1 MSILTVNS
9 ISGGKTSCYM
19 ALKFEADV
27 NIFSCVLTK
36 DPSCRI
42 KDKGLLRDI
51 QNKLPQ
57 FEGSR
62 ELDQTLINMLKL
74 EQMLGREIK
83 WLTSE
88 YTYDEMLSKNK
99 FLPNKFNR
107 SCTFELKLFPILSYT
122 WINYGLVIMNIGFRL
137 DEINRAERM
146 MSDCDKAYK
155 TKIPVSC
162 SIKSKRKS
170 HKNIEWRLP
179 YFPLIENGV
188 NHFDV
193 IKYWDDKGWKFP
205 SISNC
210 DFCFFH
216 TKKQLS
222 EQRDL
227 FPERYSWWENKE
239 KQFNHTFGTK
249 PINEITRYSQPSL
262 FDFKDDFIVC
272 SCTD

>member
-1 MSILTVNS
+1 MKILTVNS

-27 NIFSCVLTK
+27 NIFSCVLTNDK
-36 DPSCRI
+36 ACRI

-51 QNKLPQ
+51 QDKLPQ

-62 ELDQTLINMLKL
+62 ELDQTLINVLRL
-74 EQMLGREIK
+74 EQELGHEIK
-83 WLTSE
+83 WIASE
-88 YTYDEMLSKNK
+88 YTYDEMLIKNK

-107 SCTFELKLFPILSYT
+107 SCTFELKLFPILSHT
-122 WINYGLVIMNIGFRL
+122 WINYGLVIMNIGFRH
-137 DEINRAERM
+137 DEIHRVERM
-146 MSDCDKAYK
+146 MSDCDKAYR

-162 SIKSKRKS
+162 NIKSKRKS
-170 HKNIEWRLP
+170 YNNVEWRLP
-179 YFPLIENGV
+179 CFPLIENNI

-193 IKYWDDKGWKFP
+193 IKFWNDKGWHFP

-222 EQRDL
+222 EQRDK
-227 FPERYSWWENKE
+227 FPERFNWWEKKE
-239 KQFNHTFGTK
+239 NQFNHTFGDK
-249 PINEITRYSQPSL
+249 PINEITRYSQLIL
-262 FDFKDDFIVC
+262 FDDETLVNC